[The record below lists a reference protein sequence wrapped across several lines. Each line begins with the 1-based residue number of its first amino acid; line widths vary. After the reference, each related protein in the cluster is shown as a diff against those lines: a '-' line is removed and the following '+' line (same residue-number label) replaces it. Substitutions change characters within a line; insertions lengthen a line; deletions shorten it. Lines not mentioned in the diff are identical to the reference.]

1 MNLETPLDLLIGE
14 TERVNPA
21 ILLAEEFMRRDAAD
35 LLSADEIDRAAEVL
49 NDGRAE
55 IQTIRR
61 QIAAFASGAQYVS
74 TDYMTPDPRLSTYR
88 TRLPSGGVARVS
100 PAVR

>member
-55 IQTIRR
+55 IETIRR
-61 QIAAFASGAQYVS
+61 QIAAFAKSAPS
-74 TDYMTPDPRLSTYR
+74 ASSRTPI
-88 TRLPSGGVARVS
+88 GF
-100 PAVR
+100 

>member
-55 IQTIRR
+55 IETIRR
-61 QIAAFASGAQYVS
+61 QIAAFARSSPSAS
-74 TDYMTPDPRLSTYR
+74 RRTPA
-88 TRLPSGGVARVS
+88 GF
-100 PAVR
+100 